1 MNALH
6 YGLTPKM
13 KPIAPRKTAL
23 VAALDIGSSK
33 VACLIAR
40 LRPQAPQQVLTRRS
54 HTIEVVGFGHT
65 GARGMKAG
73 GVINLAQAEE
83 AIRQAVDAAERMA
96 KVEIE
101 SVVLSISSGRPGSE
115 LFAADVEIVGSGVS
129 EGDIARV
136 LAAGSRHSRRD
147 GRAVLHSL
155 PVGYSIDGTDGI
167 RDPRGMLGG
176 KFGVDMH
183 IATTEIAAAR
193 NLMLAVERCHL
204 DVEAMVASPYVAG
217 LSVLADD
224 EADLGAAVVD
234 MGAGTT
240 TLAVFAGGR
249 FVHLDGF
256 ALGGQHVTMDIA
268 RGLNARVADAE
279 RIKTLYGSVLAGGS
293 DERDMITVPPINDDE
308 REQTQF
314 VSRAT
319 LVAIIKPRVEE
330 ILEMVRDRLAASS
343 FAAEQRGRVI
353 LTGGACQLTGLPD
366 LAARILGRPVR
377 IGRPLGIA
385 GLPDAAKGA
394 AFAVAAG
401 LLVYPQAAHL
411 EHFEPRGRR
420 YCQDRYGRLLRPS
433 RTMASREFLMTA
445 RRETNSSQRPVA
457 DRPEQGV
464 ESARARKKRQP

>member
-1 MNALH
+1 MR
-6 YGLTPKM
+6 
-13 KPIAPRKTAL
+13 PIPPRRSAL

-40 LRPQAPQQVLTRRS
+40 LRPHPPQQVLTRRS
-54 HTIEVVGFGHT
+54 HAIEVIGFGHT

-73 GVINLAQAEE
+73 GVVNLADVEDV
-83 AIRQAVDAAERMA
+83 IRSAVDTAERMA
-96 KVEIE
+96 RVEIE
-101 SVVLSISSGRPGSE
+101 SVVLSISAGRLNGE

-136 LAAGSRHSRRD
+136 LAAGSRHSQRD

-155 PVGYSIDGTDGI
+155 PVGYSIDGADGI

-176 KFGVDMH
+176 RFGVDMH

-224 EADLGAAVVD
+224 EADLGAAVIE

-240 TLAVFAGGR
+240 TMAVFVGGR
-249 FVHLDGF
+249 FVHVEGF
-256 ALGGQHVTMDIA
+256 ALGGQHITSDIA
-268 RGLNARVADAE
+268 RGLNARLSDAE
-279 RIKTLYGSVLAGGS
+279 RIKTLYGSVLVGGL

-308 REQTQF
+308 REQAQF

-319 LVAIIKPRVEE
+319 LGLIVKPRVEE
-330 ILEMVRDRLAASS
+330 ILEMVRDRLAASP
-343 FAAEQRGRVI
+343 FAAEPRGRVV
-353 LTGGACQLTGLPD
+353 LTGGASQLTGLPD
-366 LAARILGRPVR
+366 LASRIFGRPVR
-377 IGRPLGIA
+377 LGRPLGIA
-385 GLPDAAKGA
+385 GLPEAAKGS

-411 EHFEPRGRR
+411 EHFEPRRNR
-420 YCQDRYGRLLRPS
+420 Y
-433 RTMASREFLMTA
+433 LMTGTGGYFA
-445 RRETNSSQRPVA
+445 RVGRWLRESF
-457 DRPEQGV
+457 
-464 ESARARKKRQP
+464 